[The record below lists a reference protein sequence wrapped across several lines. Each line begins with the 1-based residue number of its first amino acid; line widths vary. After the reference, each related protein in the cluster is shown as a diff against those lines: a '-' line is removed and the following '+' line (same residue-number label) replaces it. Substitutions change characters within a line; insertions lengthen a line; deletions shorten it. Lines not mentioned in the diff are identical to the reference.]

1 MLGNVAFDWIT
12 GLTPLDQYPTR
23 LLAQTDV
30 APAILD
36 DWVIALVAT
45 APPSTP
51 IRSGDRPTLV
61 APPLRKGRLPNV
73 LDSGGGAERGACG
86 TGDTKSQGYSSPSE
100 TSRHWSTMRY

>member
-51 IRSGDRPTLV
+51 IRSGDRLTLV

-73 LDSGGGAERGACG
+73 LDSGEALNAVRAGPAIQRVRVTVLRAKQAG
-86 TGDTKSQGYSSPSE
+86 TGLL
-100 TSRHWSTMRY
+100 